1 VATQTKTSATQ
12 AQNAANSAKDV
23 SIDDLS
29 AQLELL
35 KADIAEL
42 TSTMGDYARS
52 KKDKTQ
58 ASAKRAVD
66 DLAETGRE
74 KALETQLQAE
84 EFIRTQP
91 ATALGIAA
99 GIGFLVG
106 LVTARR

>member
-1 VATQTKTSATQ
+1 MATQTKTASAIGK
-12 AQNAANSAKDV
+12 NGSKDV

-29 AQLELL
+29 AQIELL
-35 KADIAEL
+35 KSDIADL
-42 TSTMGDYARS
+42 TTAFGDYGKMKAS
-52 KKDKTQ
+52 KVQATAKKT
-58 ASAKRAVD
+58 AE

-74 KALETQLQAE
+74 KVLETQLQAE